1 MMKLSK
7 KITAI
12 LMIGLISAFVAG
24 CGEAAQNEPQPQQ
37 NAGTAQASGV
47 DESSSASQK
56 QRAIEDKDIVGV
68 WINHIDTD
76 INQKITFKADHTW
89 TENQHNVDNIY
100 SGTWSISGDHSIYL
114 EPYGETIEINPDNL
128 KEMNVVRYHHRL
140 TKEE

>member
-1 MMKLSK
+1 MKLSK
-7 KITAI
+7 KITAM

-24 CGEAAQNEPQPQQ
+24 CGEAAPNASQPQQ
-37 NAGTAQASGV
+37 NTSAAQASTV

-56 QRAIEDKDIVGV
+56 RAIEDKDIVGV

-140 TKEE
+140 TKEDS

>member
-1 MMKLSK
+1 MKLSK
-7 KITAI
+7 KITAM

-24 CGEAAQNEPQPQQ
+24 CGEAAQNASQPQ
-37 NAGTAQASGV
+37 ASTV

-56 QRAIEDKDIVGV
+56 RAIEDKDIVGV

-76 INQKITFKADHTW
+76 INQKITFNADHTW

-140 TKEE
+140 TKEES